1 MCYDDKCAEM
11 LARTYV
17 VKLLDL
23 LLHEKHEDDEIV
35 H

>member
-1 MCYDDKCAEM
+1 M

-35 H
+35 HQILFTFYK